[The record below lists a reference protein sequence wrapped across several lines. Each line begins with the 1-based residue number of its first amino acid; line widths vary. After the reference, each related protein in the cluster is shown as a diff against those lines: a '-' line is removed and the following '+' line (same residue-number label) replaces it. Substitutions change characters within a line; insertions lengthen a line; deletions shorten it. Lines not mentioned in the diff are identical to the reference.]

1 MPKAG
6 QAAAAKRPAL
16 PKDPHAAIPELVRS
30 CGPMVHAVVR
40 RMVRSAAD
48 ADDVVQDAFLQAYRH
63 WGEFRG
69 DSSPCTWLHAIA
81 VRAALRQGQRE
92 SRRRTVTQDY
102 AREYARA
109 MPFAQPRLALADFP
123 AGSPE
128 SRELRREAR
137 QQVDRAV
144 SQLAEPF
151 RSAVVLKEIA
161 GMSLAEVAAVLGVKE
176 STVKT
181 RVHRGRL
188 LLRAKLLDSRPR
200 APVPPAVYERAVCMD
215 LLRAKMEALDR
226 GADFPVQDDL
236 VCERCKEVFASL
248 DVAADACRSLRSGSM
263 PAALRAKVM
272 AALKDEGRGEEQRA
286 RGARAARATAPARAR
301 RTPR

>member
-6 QAAAAKRPAL
+6 QAAAAKLSKLPAL
-16 PKDPHAAIPELVRS
+16 SKDPHAAIPQLVKS

-81 VRAALRQGQRE
+81 VRAAIRQGQRE
-92 SRRRTVTQDY
+92 TRRRNVTRQF
-102 AREYARA
+102 AQA
-109 MPFAQPRLALADFP
+109 MPFAQPTLALADFP
-123 AGSPE
+123 DGSAE
-128 SRELRREAR
+128 SKELRREAR
-137 QQVDRAV
+137 QQVDKAI
-144 SQLAEPF
+144 SQLPEPF
-151 RSAVVLKEIA
+151 RSAVLLKELA

-188 LLRAKLLDSRPR
+188 LLRAKLLDNRPR

-226 GADFPVQDDL
+226 GAAFPVQDDL

-248 DVAADACRSLRSGSM
+248 DVAADACRSLRSGSL

-272 AALKDEGRGEEQRA
+272 AVLKDESRGEEQRA
-286 RGARAARATAPARAR
+286 RGARGARATAPVRAR